1 MSIPLILWIVIA
13 AALAIVF
20 VYRKIV
26 ENSVDELV
34 HVSDVS
40 DAVLNKQETT
50 ARTIQQ
56 LDRVVMI
63 LAILFIV
70 YGLAL
75 GGLQIYQAFNA
86 G

>member
-13 AALAIVF
+13 AALAVIYA
-20 VYRKIV
+20 YRKIV
-26 ENSVDELV
+26 EGSVDELV

-40 DAVLNKQETT
+40 DAVITKQEAT
-50 ARTIQQ
+50 ARKVQQ
-56 LDRVVMI
+56 LDRIVMI
-63 LAILFIV
+63 LAIVFLV

-75 GGLQIYQAFNA
+75 GGVQIYQAFNA

>member
-13 AALAIVF
+13 AALAVIYA
-20 VYRKIV
+20 YRKIV
-26 ENSVDELV
+26 EGSVDELV

-40 DAVLNKQETT
+40 DAVISKQEAT
-50 ARTIQQ
+50 ARKVQQ
-56 LDRVVMI
+56 IDRVVMI
-63 LAILFIV
+63 LAIAFLA
-70 YGLAL
+70 YGLVL

>member
-1 MSIPLILWIVIA
+1 MSIPLVLWIVIA
-13 AALAIVF
+13 AALAVIYA
-20 VYRKIV
+20 YRKIV
-26 ENSVDELV
+26 EGSVDELV

-40 DAVLNKQETT
+40 DAVITKQEAT
-50 ARTIQQ
+50 ARKVQQ

-63 LAILFIV
+63 LAIVFLV

>member
-13 AALAIVF
+13 AALAVIYA
-20 VYRKIV
+20 YRKIV
-26 ENSVDELV
+26 EGSVDELV

-40 DAVLNKQETT
+40 DDVISRQEAT
-50 ARTIQQ
+50 ARKVQQ

-63 LAILFIV
+63 LAIVFLV